1 MLNVAVFFG
10 GRSVEHDVSI
20 VTAQQLMQNID
31 RKTHKVIPVYI
42 TRDGDW
48 FSGAKLSTI
57 EAFQHFDKGDP
68 SITRVYIPANTKA
81 KQLYRFNTEKKLLH
95 KADPVFEKIDVAILA
110 MHGLNGEDGTPAGT
124 FRIGGY
130 SLYQQRCAGFG
141 RRYGQNFDEGRV
153 YRRRFSGTALH
164 LF

>member
-68 SITRVYIPANTKA
+68 SITRVYIPANTKV
-81 KQLYRFNTEKKLLH
+81 KQLYRFNTEKKLFH

-110 MHGLNGEDGTPAGT
+110 MHGLNGEDGTLNWRIFPIPAAVCWVRPPVWT
-124 FRIGGY
+124 KF
-130 SLYQQRCAGFG
+130 
-141 RRYGQNFDEGRV
+141 
-153 YRRRFSGTALH
+153 
-164 LF
+164 